1 VGHVEKV
8 DRTLPLDQMIFH
20 VRRGAHLRPRWRDDF
35 DAPAR
40 ELGLSA
46 DEVVAWPCSS

>member
-20 VRRGAHLRPRWRDDF
+20 AHLRPRWRDDR
-35 DAPAR
+35 DALAR

-46 DEVVAWPCSS
+46 GEVIAWPCSS